1 MSDMMEIETGDE
13 MVARIAAV
21 GSAVATAAER
31 LKRAAERFLGVRE
44 RFEGAEDEAC
54 VVAPQRAT
62 TGMAPLF
69 RPADAHGRKALG
81 GERPQGEA
89 SLGVFLPV

>member
-1 MSDMMEIETGDE
+1 MSNRMEIETGDE

-44 RFEGAEDEAC
+44 RFEGAEGEAC
-54 VVAPQRAT
+54 VVAMEHPAAKPHRAPT
-62 TGMAPLF
+62 
-69 RPADAHGRKALG
+69 
-81 GERPQGEA
+81 
-89 SLGVFLPV
+89 GVFLLV